1 MTEPAEQ
8 TGFGKTAKSE
18 RTRQRIIDAA
28 IECLASYGY
37 AATNMSMVA
46 KTAGL
51 TRGSLQYYFP
61 EKRQL
66 MVTVA
71 KEIRKDRAEN
81 LESKMDPAKPLKER
95 LDAMGRHGR
104 HEFGTNFHIA
114 AIELQMATRG
124 DPQLKQLLGPVLAQ
138 EYHDADAAFVEW
150 FSDVDLSEEQLI
162 AFRTITSAVHRGM
175 AIEMLN
181 SDNKPIV
188 RLANR
193 LVRQFLDSYFIEASS
208 PEMPTKKSDD

>member
-1 MTEPAEQ
+1 MAQAVEQ

-18 RTRQRIIDAA
+18 RTRKRIIDAA
-28 IECLASYGY
+28 IECLATHGY

-61 EKRQL
+61 EKQQL

-71 KEIRKDRAEN
+71 KEIRKIRVESIDN
-81 LESKMDPAKPLKER
+81 LMEGVTTVKGR
-95 LDAMGRHGR
+95 LDALGRHGQQ
-104 HEFGTNFHIA
+104 EFGTPFHIA

-124 DPQLKQLLGPVLAQ
+124 DPQLKRLLGPVLAK
-138 EYHDADAAFVEW
+138 EYRDGDAAYVQW
-150 FSDVDLSEEQLI
+150 FEDVGLSKEELV
-162 AFRTITSAVHRGM
+162 AFRTITSALHRGM

-181 SDNKPIV
+181 SENRSVVD
-188 RLANR
+188 LANR
-193 LVRQFLDSYFIEASS
+193 LIREFLDSHFFDDEVS
-208 PEMPTKKSDD
+208 KK

>member
-1 MTEPAEQ
+1 MAEAIEQ

-18 RTRQRIIDAA
+18 RTRKRIIDAA
-28 IECLASYGY
+28 IECLASHGY

-71 KEIRKDRAEN
+71 KEIRKDRAKN
-81 LESKMDPAKPLKER
+81 LERQMDTAKSVKER

-104 HEFGTNFHIA
+104 QEFGTNFHIA

-124 DPQLKQLLGPVLAQ
+124 DPQLKQLLGPVLAK

-150 FSDVDLSEEQLI
+150 FSDVDLSEEELI
-162 AFRTITSAVHRGM
+162 AFRTVTSAVHRGM

-181 SDNKPIV
+181 SDNKSV
-188 RLANR
+188 VNLANR
-193 LVRQFLDSYFIEASS
+193 LVRQLLDSNFIEASS
-208 PEMPTKKSDD
+208 SRKQKKKT

>member
-1 MTEPAEQ
+1 MTETIEQ

-18 RTRQRIIDAA
+18 RTRQRIIDSA
-28 IECLASYGY
+28 IECLATHGY

-71 KEIRKDRAEN
+71 KEIRQDRADN
-81 LESKMDPAKPLKER
+81 LEGRMDPKKPLKER
-95 LDAMGRHGR
+95 LDTLGHHGR
-104 HEFGTNFHIA
+104 NEFGTNFHIA

-124 DPQLKQLLGPVLAQ
+124 DPQLKQLLGPVLAK
-138 EYHDADAAFVEW
+138 EYQDADAAFVDW
-150 FSDVDLSEEQLI
+150 FPDVALSKEELE
-162 AFRTITSAVHRGM
+162 AFRTITSAIHRGM

-181 SDNKPIV
+181 SENKPV
-188 RLANR
+188 VDLANR
-193 LVRQFLDSYFIEASS
+193 LVRQFLDQYFVVATNQ
-208 PEMPTKKSDD
+208 PKTKKKKQ

>member
-1 MTEPAEQ
+1 MTETA
-8 TGFGKTAKSE
+8 GFGKTEKGE
-18 RTRQRIIDAA
+18 RTRQRIVDAA
-28 IECLASYGY
+28 IECLASHGY

-71 KEIRKDRAEN
+71 KEIRKDRVKSLEN
-81 LESKMDPAKPLKER
+81 RIDTTKPLKVR
-95 LDAMGRHGR
+95 LDEMGRHTNE
-104 HEFGTNFHIA
+104 EFGTTFHIA

-124 DPQLKQLLGPVLAQ
+124 DPQLKQLLGPVLAK
-138 EYHDADAAFVEW
+138 EYQDADADFVAW
-150 FSDVDLSEEQLI
+150 FEDMDISAEELV
-162 AFRTITSAVHRGM
+162 ALRTITSAIHRGM

-181 SDNKPIV
+181 SKNKSV
-188 RLANR
+188 VDRANQI
-193 LVRQFLDSYFIEASS
+193 VRQFVDGFFNERT
-208 PEMPTKKSDD
+208 TKAKRKN